1 MIDIICDRCG
11 ERRATVVL
19 TVATSRGTES
29 YRLCEE
35 CADEVREEWIE
46 QGLEGVG
53 IFEEETGGYGV
64 DWELPIPKEQR
75 RELICPTCG
84 TSYDDLMR
92 EGRFGCPDCYRY
104 LEPAVEMLLQRIH
117 GATRHVGRRPPG
129 GRRSRRG
136 EGHGGD

>member
-1 MIDIICDRCG
+1 MIDVICDRCG

-19 TVATSRGTES
+19 TVATSRGSES

-35 CADEVREEWIE
+35 CAEEVREEWVE
-46 QGLEGVG
+46 EGLEGVG
-53 IFEEETGGYGV
+53 VFEEGIGGQGV
-64 DWELPIPKEQR
+64 DWELPIPRERR

-104 LEPAVEMLLQRIH
+104 LEPAVGMLLERIH
-117 GATRHVGRRPPG
+117 GARRHVGKRPRPR
-129 GRRSRRG
+129 GRPRG
-136 EGHGGD
+136 GGDGGN